1 MDENLV
7 KKVKD
12 IASGTLQ
19 AGGVISRRQIAN
31 IAKDVVRTNNPNIL
45 RVWWDCRAEKSMGDK
60 RSV

>member
-31 IAKDVVRTNNPNIL
+31 IAKGVVRANNPNIL
-45 RVWWDCRAEKSMGDK
+45 RVWWDCRADNSVGDK